1 MMAEKQHSTLTQTT
15 QGLRLRCRYCA
26 SDAVTLSVT
35 HKANSTQN
43 LRATIAKITCEH
55 CHHVVTLAKVNGGA
69 IVAQCPKCGFGATL
83 AVGKSNG
90 GAPYRFK
97 FTCDNPC
104 CDWSASGAFMLAF
117 SDLRPILDADQDTD
131 A

>member
-1 MMAEKQHSTLTQTT
+1 MHGVKQHSASQQGT

-35 HKANSTQN
+35 RKVNPTKN
-43 LRATIAKITCEH
+43 LRAIVAKVACEH
-55 CHHVVTLAKVNGGA
+55 CHHTVTIAKVNGGA
-69 IVAQCPKCGFGATL
+69 IVAKCPKCGFGATL

-90 GAPYRFK
+90 GAPYRCK
-97 FTCDNPC
+97 FTCDNPR
-104 CDWSASGAFMLAF
+104 CDWEASGAFMLAF
-117 SDLRPILDADQDTD
+117 SDLRPFLDEDAD

>member
-1 MMAEKQHSTLTQTT
+1 MQTQKQHSTLTQGT
-15 QGLRLRCRYCA
+15 QGLRCRYCA
-26 SDAVTLSVT
+26 SATVVLSVT
-35 HKANSTQN
+35 HKVYPTKN
-43 LRATIAKITCEH
+43 LRVIVAKVACEH

-97 FTCDNPC
+97 FTCDNPR
-104 CDWSASGAFMLAF
+104 CDWEASGAFMLAF
-117 SDLRPILDADQDTD
+117 SDLRPFLDQDADD

>member
-1 MMAEKQHSTLTQTT
+1 MMAEKQLSTLAQTT

-26 SDAVTLSVT
+26 SDAVILAVT
-35 HKANSTQN
+35 RKVNPTKN
-43 LRATIAKITCEH
+43 LRVIVAKVACKH
-55 CHHVVTLAKVNGGA
+55 CRHAVAVAKVNGGA
-69 IVAQCPKCGFGATL
+69 VIAQCPKCGFKATL

-97 FTCDNPC
+97 FTCDNPR
-104 CDWSASGAFMLAF
+104 CDWEASGAFMMAF
-117 SDLRPILDADQDTD
+117 SDLRPSLDEDAD

>member
-1 MMAEKQHSTLTQTT
+1 MQTQKQHSTLTQTT
-15 QGLRLRCRYCA
+15 QGLRCRYCA

-35 HKANSTQN
+35 HKVYPTKN
-43 LRATIAKITCEH
+43 LRVIVAKVTCEH
-55 CHHVVTLAKVNGGA
+55 CHHVVTIAKVNGGA

-97 FTCDNPC
+97 FTCDNPR
-104 CDWSASGAFMLAF
+104 CDWEASAAFMLAF
-117 SDLRPILDADQDTD
+117 SDLRPILDADQDAD

>member
-15 QGLRLRCRYCA
+15 QGLRCRYCA

-35 HKANSTQN
+35 HKVYPTKN
-43 LRATIAKITCEH
+43 LRVIVAKVACEH
-55 CHHVVTLAKVNGGA
+55 CHHVVTIAKVNGGA

-117 SDLRPILDADQDTD
+117 SDLRHFLDADQDTD

>member
-1 MMAEKQHSTLTQTT
+1 MAEKQHSTLTQTT
-15 QGLRLRCRYCA
+15 QGLRCRYCA
-26 SDAVTLSVT
+26 SDDVSLSVT
-35 HKANSTQN
+35 HTVYPTKN
-43 LRATIAKITCEH
+43 LRVIVAKVACEH
-55 CHHVVTLAKVNGGA
+55 CHHVVTIAKVNGGA

-104 CDWSASGAFMLAF
+104 CNWSASGAFMLAF
-117 SDLRPILDADQDTD
+117 SDLRPILDADQHTD

>member
-1 MMAEKQHSTLTQTT
+1 MQTQKQHSTLTQVT
-15 QGLRLRCRYCA
+15 QGLRCRYCA
-26 SDAVTLSVT
+26 SETIVLSVT
-35 HKANSTQN
+35 HKVYPTKN
-43 LRATIAKITCEH
+43 LRVIVAKVACEH
-55 CHHVVTLAKVNGGA
+55 CHHVVTIAKVNGGV

-104 CDWSASGAFMLAF
+104 CNWSASGAFMLAF
-117 SDLRPILDADQDTD
+117 SDLRPILDADQDAD

>member
-1 MMAEKQHSTLTQTT
+1 MAAKQLSTLAQAA

-26 SDAVTLSVT
+26 SDAITLSVT
-35 HKANSTQN
+35 YKVNPTKN
-43 LRATIAKITCEH
+43 WRDTIAKVACEH
-55 CHHVVTLAKVNGGA
+55 CHHSVTIAKVNGGA
-69 IVAQCPKCGFGATL
+69 IVAQCPKRACGATL

-97 FTCDNPC
+97 FTCDNPH
-104 CDWSASGAFMLAF
+104 CDWEASAAFMLAF
-117 SDLRPILDADQDTD
+117 SDLHPILDEDAD

>member
-1 MMAEKQHSTLTQTT
+1 MQTQKQHSTLTQTT
-15 QGLRLRCRYCA
+15 QGLKCRYCA

-35 HKANSTQN
+35 HKVYPTKN
-43 LRATIAKITCEH
+43 LRVIVAKVTCEH
-55 CHHVVTLAKVNGGA
+55 CHHAVIVAKVNGGA
-69 IVAQCPKCGFGATL
+69 VIAQCPKCGFGATL

-97 FTCDNPC
+97 FTCDNPR
-104 CDWSASGAFMLAF
+104 CDWEASGAFMLAF
-117 SDLRPILDADQDTD
+117 SDLRPILDADQHTD

>member
-1 MMAEKQHSTLTQTT
+1 MMAEKQHSTLTQVT
-15 QGLRLRCRYCA
+15 QGLRCRYCA

-35 HKANSTQN
+35 HKVYPTKN
-43 LRATIAKITCEH
+43 LRVIVAKVTCEH
-55 CHHVVTLAKVNGGA
+55 CHHSVTIAKVNGGA
-69 IVAQCPKCGFGATL
+69 VIAKCPKCGFGATL

-97 FTCDNPC
+97 FTCDNLC
-104 CDWSASGAFMLAF
+104 CNWSASGAFMMAF
-117 SDLRPILDADQDTD
+117 SDLRPILDADQHTD

>member
-1 MMAEKQHSTLTQTT
+1 MAAKQLSTLAQTT

-35 HKANSTQN
+35 HKVYPTKN
-43 LRATIAKITCEH
+43 LRVIVAKVTCEH
-55 CHHVVTLAKVNGGA
+55 CHRSVTVAKVNGGA
-69 IVAQCPKCGFGATL
+69 IVAKCPKCACGATL

-97 FTCDNPC
+97 FTCDNPH
-104 CDWSASGAFMLAF
+104 CDWEASGAFMLAF
-117 SDLRPILDADQDTD
+117 GDLRPFLDEDAD

>member
-1 MMAEKQHSTLTQTT
+1 MQTQKQHSTLTQTT

-26 SDAVTLSVT
+26 AGAVTLSVT
-35 HKANSTQN
+35 HKANPTKN
-43 LRATIAKITCEH
+43 WRAIVAKVACEH
-55 CHHVVTLAKVNGGA
+55 CHHAVIVAKVNGGA
-69 IVAQCPKCGFGATL
+69 IVAQCPKCGCGATL

-97 FTCDNPC
+97 FTCDNPR
-104 CDWSASGAFMLAF
+104 CDWEASGAFMLAF
-117 SDLRPILDADQDTD
+117 SDLRPFLDQDADD